1 MRRMD
6 VEPEIVCVDC
16 GGRCHL
22 LSHPPP
28 DDGFQP
34 GDIVAYRCSDCMDR
48 WDLVVPEPDDEHWEP
63 EQG

>member
-1 MRRMD
+1 MRRME
-6 VEPEIVCVDC
+6 VETEIVCVDC

-28 DDGFQP
+28 DEGFQP

-48 WDLVVPEPDDEHWEP
+48 WDLVVAEPDDEYWEP
-63 EQG
+63 TQG